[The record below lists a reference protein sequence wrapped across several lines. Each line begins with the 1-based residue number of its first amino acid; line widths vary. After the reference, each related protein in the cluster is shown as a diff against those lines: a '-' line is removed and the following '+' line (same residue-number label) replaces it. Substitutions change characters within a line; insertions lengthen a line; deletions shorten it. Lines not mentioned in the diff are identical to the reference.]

1 MAKRADE
8 IIAFHLGWDVADM
21 RECRY
26 QPSKYKVAVYACG
39 DSYYCAPSEHNAMPD
54 GFAWRI
60 DGEHYGR
67 TVYVAT
73 MEVT

>member
-39 DSYYCAPSEHNAMPD
+39 DSYYCAPSNETPPKGFRWMLD
-54 GFAWRI
+54 GV
-60 DGEHYGR
+60 HYGR
-67 TVYVAT
+67 KVFTATTEVA
-73 MEVT
+73 